1 MCSQWI
7 LRKCHVY
14 LSELK
19 VKNPSRRYRY
29 STGSPLAGG
38 GFFQACRWAPFT
50 LLDRGEEPTKE
61 DGGRVPVDGRGG
73 AVVPP
78 RGPDARPP
86 PDANRRP
93 YCKNGGIKG
102 GPEFWCRFLKG
113 HVVCHCRYILPMS
126 HVEFK
131 KKSCHNI
138 MSLELVGPCRVAKA
152 LCPILIS
159 RCVCVT
165 LLL

>member
-1 MCSQWI
+1 MFKSRNTLCHFTLIIQYPQVMCSQWI

-14 LSELK
+14 FSELK

-78 RGPDARPP
+78 RGPNARPP

-93 YCKNGGIKG
+93 YCKNGGIDWG
-102 GPEFWCRFLKG
+102 SGILVSIFLKAMSFVI
-113 HVVCHCRYILPMS
+113 VVTFCPCPMS
-126 HVEFK
+126 HVEKF
-131 KKSCHNI
+131 
-138 MSLELVGPCRVAKA
+138 MS
-152 LCPILIS
+152 
-159 RCVCVT
+159 
-165 LLL
+165 